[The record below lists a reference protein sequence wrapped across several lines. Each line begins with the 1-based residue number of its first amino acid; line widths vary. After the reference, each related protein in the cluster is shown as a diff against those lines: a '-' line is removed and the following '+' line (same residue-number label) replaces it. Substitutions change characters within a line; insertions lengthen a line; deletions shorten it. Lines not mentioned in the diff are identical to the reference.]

1 MQTRNWV
8 LLAVAA
14 VIGIVAVIIANA
26 WFSGMEQRQDD
37 AESTLREQETVQ
49 LVVASQPMEFGTPLT
64 DQNVRLQYW
73 PASSVPEGA
82 FLSVEQAL
90 LDSRVA
96 TRPMVPG
103 EPVLASKVSG
113 VDGRATLAALL
124 PPGLRAV
131 SLPVDAIRG
140 VGGFVLPGSAVDVIL
155 TRRME
160 GPGANRDD
168 LRSDVLLENVQVL
181 AVDQSS
187 NDSEGEPR
195 VGDTV
200 TLAVSLRDAQ
210 RLAVAQGLG
219 TVSLALRDVAEPAL
233 SGDEEAPDLG
243 TITAANLGS
252 RGFYIPAQRA
262 PTPVTYVSSSSGSSS
277 SQSSQAAAPARTG
290 PRMVVVRGTQTTSY
304 PVERLG
310 GE

>member
-1 MQTRNWV
+1 MQTRNWA

-14 VIGIVAVIIANA
+14 VIGIIAVIIANA

-37 AESTLREQETVQ
+37 AEAALREQEMVQ
-49 LVVASQPMEFGTPLT
+49 IVVASQGLEFGTPLT
-64 DQNVRLQYW
+64 DQNVRLQPW

-90 LDSRVA
+90 LDGRSA

-124 PPGLRAV
+124 PEGLRAV

-140 VGGFVLPGSAVDVIL
+140 VGGFILPGSAVDVIL
-155 TRRME
+155 TRRIE

-187 NDSEGEPR
+187 NDNEAEPR

-219 TVSLALRDVAEPAL
+219 TVSLALRNVTDPTL
-233 SGDEEAPDLG
+233 SGTDEETNVG
-243 TITAANLGS
+243 TITSANLGS
-252 RGFYIPAQRA
+252 SGFYIPAQRA
-262 PTPVTYVSSSSGSSS
+262 PTPVTVVSSSSTPSR
-277 SQSSQAAAPARTG
+277 SQPSQVSAPVRPG
-290 PRMVVVRGTQTTSY
+290 PRMIIVRGTQTVSY
-304 PVERLG
+304 PVERIG